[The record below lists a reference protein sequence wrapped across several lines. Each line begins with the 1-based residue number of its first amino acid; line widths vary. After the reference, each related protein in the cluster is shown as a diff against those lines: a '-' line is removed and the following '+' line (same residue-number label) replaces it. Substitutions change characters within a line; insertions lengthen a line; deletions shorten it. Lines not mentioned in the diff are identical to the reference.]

1 MKFGKQ
7 TKVSPE
13 VRDSLKSLGFTDYFT
28 TIFITLLEKGER
40 NAHDLS
46 KITKVPYSRI
56 YEVLNEMIHRHI
68 LTKLEGRPSTFLA
81 NNPSEVF
88 SLLKQQNDASFQSD
102 VNISL
107 PFLNQLYGPAQPI
120 SQEQITVYH
129 GSTPSFNHFRNILHS
144 TAYTID
150 FALNNAK
157 EIIAGIDIIWNFLET
172 KLIKARFIL
181 EKQNQSMKIVKKIAP
196 YAEIRYL
203 EHVPETL
210 FISDNKTAVQCVSGN
225 FNLADP
231 KDEDLMLYASNSANF
246 VMFSSQKFKDLWT
259 VAEPAKEPQ

>member
-7 TKVSPE
+7 TKISPE

-56 YEVLNEMIHRHI
+56 YEVLNEMVHRHI

-81 NNPSEVF
+81 NNPREVF
-88 SLLKQQNDASFQSD
+88 AMIKQQNDASFQND
-102 VNISL
+102 VNTSL
-107 PFLNQLYGPAQPI
+107 PVLNQLYGPTQSI
-120 SQEQITVYH
+120 IQEQITVYH
-129 GSTPSFNHFRNILHS
+129 GMTASYNHFRNILHS

-150 FALNNAK
+150 FTLHNAE
-157 EIIAGIDIIWNFLET
+157 EIVAGIDIVWNFLET
-172 KLIKARFIL
+172 KLIKARLIL
-181 EKQNQSMKIVKKIAP
+181 ETQYQTMKEIEKISP

-203 EHVPETL
+203 KLVPETL
-210 FISDNKTAVQCVSGN
+210 LVSDNKTAIQCVVGN
-225 FNLADP
+225 FNLAAP
-231 KDEDLMLYASNSANF
+231 KDEKLMLYTSNSANY
-246 VMFSSQKFKDLWT
+246 VMFISEKFKCLWMA
-259 VAEPAKEPQ
+259 AEPAKKFK